1 MKIKSFKKLT
11 DEQIKKIENRIHV
24 KLPEDY
30 REFLKSTGGGVVE
43 KDETNRIMLKTIG
56 REIVLDV
63 LYGDD
68 ENNESGNI
76 MFWMKQFEGEMLE
89 NSIIIGDDLFQG
101 FLVMVCDGVNKGIYY
116 WDDSYNFQS
125 SNDENNMYWIADS
138 FEQLFKHLT
147 E

>member
-1 MKIKSFKKLT
+1 
-11 DEQIKKIENRIHV
+11 
-24 KLPEDY
+24 
-30 REFLKSTGGGVVE
+30 
-43 KDETNRIMLKTIG
+43 MLKTIG

-101 FLVMVCDGVNKGIYY
+101 FWSWFAMG
-116 WDDSYNFQS
+116 
-125 SNDENNMYWIADS
+125 
-138 FEQLFKHLT
+138 
-147 E
+147 